1 MNDLVYS
8 LNGGLVTDQNK
19 ISTISKVDINSIQK
33 LIRNYKQDLECFGE
47 LGFELQKIAKTNKKI
62 YFLNE
67 QQATLLLTY
76 MKNSESVRNAK
87 KVLVFAFYQM
97 KEKLRSL
104 EQEQEKARFKSL
116 SDENQRLNSLN
127 HHQKIGYKSQLK
139 QQKEKYENKIKALKY
154 DLENKKELSFKRKLS
169 QKELLELRKIL
180 AKDYNIVCFKE
191 WEMSLFAEKIGKNS
205 VFEVV
210 LNKLE
215 KELNYWKN
223 YEKYEEKWKKNI
235 KELKMKLVD
244 KLKKA
249 YDYKKELYKAEK
261 GSSSKEYH
269 IENAEIFQ
277 DFIELE
283 LLQCEDIERRYFL
296 MQIYRYGYQN
306 IRSLNSKLAFK
317 AKLDN
322 DDINFIKIL
331 KEANILHALNEIYT
345 TKEVKKIAKD

>member
-19 ISTISKVDINSIQK
+19 ISTISKVDINSIQR

-104 EQEQEKARFKSL
+104 EQEQEKARFKTL
-116 SDENQRLNSLN
+116 SDENLRLNSLN
-127 HHQKIGYKSQLK
+127 HHQKLGYKSQLA
-139 QQKEKYENKIKALKY
+139 QQKEHYENKIKALKY
-154 DLENKKELSFKRKLS
+154 DLENKNKLSFKRKLS

-180 AKDYNIVCFKE
+180 AKDYGILCIKE
-191 WEMSLFAEKIGKNS
+191 WEMSLFAEKIGKNL
-205 VFEVV
+205 VFETV

-223 YEKYEEKWKKNI
+223 YEKCEEKWKKI
-235 KELKMKLVD
+235 L
-244 KLKKA
+244 
-249 YDYKKELYKAEK
+249 
-261 GSSSKEYH
+261 
-269 IENAEIFQ
+269 
-277 DFIELE
+277 
-283 LLQCEDIERRYFL
+283 
-296 MQIYRYGYQN
+296 
-306 IRSLNSKLAFK
+306 RS
-317 AKLDN
+317 
-322 DDINFIKIL
+322 
-331 KEANILHALNEIYT
+331 
-345 TKEVKKIAKD
+345 